1 MLGPGLYPF
10 FRRHL
15 QQGFG
20 DCGLSQPALVDYV
33 SDLLARFARTPALH
47 PFRHADGRAIET
59 LAGLL
64 LEYAQD
70 PDGPSLAVRRPREQL
85 VLRHMADYSL
95 FMSGLFRERL
105 RARGQLAYYR
115 EQGQSAFAG
124 CARFEARP
132 ERARILHNVGRNF
145 LPITD
150 ALDRLWHQRLPAI
163 PPDTAPLAA
172 LWRA

>member
-1 MLGPGLYPF
+1 MMAPGLYPF

-33 SDLLARFARTPALH
+33 SDLLARFARTRAVFA
-47 PFRHADGRAIET
+47 FRHADGRAIET

-64 LEYAQD
+64 LESMQD
-70 PDGPSLAVRRPREQL
+70 PDQPSTTGRRPREQL
-85 VLRHMADYSL
+85 VLRHLADYSL

-115 EQGQSAFAG
+115 EQGQSAFAS
-124 CARFEARP
+124 CARLEVRQEYACTLR
-132 ERARILHNVGRNF
+132 NVGRNF
-145 LPITD
+145 QPITD
-150 ALDRLWHQRLPAI
+150 ALDRLWHQRLPAV
-163 PPDTAPLAA
+163 PTGTSPLAA